1 MAAAR
6 MMSASLCHT
15 DGMKKKLSGVTA
27 LLAATLVLS
36 AGVLLSYVGNGASP
50 GTVENSP
57 ASSAVLPPALSAA
70 AAESV
75 TAAAEQTVKTEQ
87 AAATDES
94 RIAPTSPAAFPSAVS
109 DRSNAFIAASPARE
123 KDGGKTVPAAA
134 GEKVRLPILMYHS
147 VLRSRKGVYVVSP
160 AQLEADLAAL
170 CRAGYTPV
178 RAEAVIAYAEGRGEL
193 PEKPVLLTFDDG
205 HYNSWYYAAPLLKK
219 YGASAVFSVVGK
231 YTDFSTGGERDNPNY
246 SYLTWDEIAAM
257 RESREAEIG
266 NHTYAMHEMHP
277 RFGAGRMEGESDEH
291 YAAALR
297 ADIGK
302 MQTALCEK
310 SGTET
315 AIFAYPFGKYNCVSR
330 KVLCEMGFRMILT
343 CNEGVSTV
351 RRGDPSSLLSLCRF
365 NRCGRVSTAHMMR
378 EITEGRYFP
387 PGECGYEKA
396 YTDKTDAGRAIAE
409 KQKGT
414 VFRRPSL
421 AYVLSAVRRTVA
433 AVVPS
438 AASGHTDVL

>member
-1 MAAAR
+1 
-6 MMSASLCHT
+6 MMSPLLCHT

-36 AGVLLSYVGNGASP
+36 AGVLLPYAGNGASP
-50 GTVENSP
+50 GTAETSP
-57 ASSAVLPPALSAA
+57 ASSSVLPPALSAA

-75 TAAAEQTVKTEQ
+75 TAAAEQTVETGQ
-87 AAATDES
+87 T
-94 RIAPTSPAAFPSAVS
+94 
-109 DRSNAFIAASPARE
+109 
-123 KDGGKTVPAAA
+123 AA
-134 GEKVRLPILMYHS
+134 GEEVRLPILMYHS

-160 AQLEADLAAL
+160 TQLEADLAAL

-378 EITEGRYFP
+378 EIAEGRYFP
-387 PGECGYEKA
+387 PGE
-396 YTDKTDAGRAIAE
+396 
-409 KQKGT
+409 
-414 VFRRPSL
+414 
-421 AYVLSAVRRTVA
+421 
-433 AVVPS
+433 
-438 AASGHTDVL
+438 